1 MFARVNEKKKMW
13 KYLKQAVLPEF
24 YLTAKFRC
32 FKDSEL
38 SFTDSELSFNA
49 RRHIDEHYFV
59 GHSFPLNS

>member
-1 MFARVNEKKKMW
+1 MW

-59 GHSFPLNS
+59 GHSFHLNS